1 MCICKY
7 ESHLNKQRMSEHD
20 SEMQVNRLENAISST
35 CFLNKRSKSIISV
48 LEPHLKII
56 FLSQTD
62 LVLFC
67 CCLLRRPGNQE
78 GQTQQEGRKPVVGRD
93 KQTHK
98 HYWAGRIGKPVV
110 KIWEAGSLG
119 TLQQRAAE
127 LEHVAEVLLT
137 GEQLW

>member
-1 MCICKY
+1 MAVASGVSLLLLP
-7 ESHLNKQRMSEHD
+7 EG
-20 SEMQVNRLENAISST
+20 RLASRPGPSSPPP
-35 CFLNKRSKSIISV
+35 S
-48 LEPHLKII
+48 
-56 FLSQTD
+56 
-62 LVLFC
+62 VLFC

-78 GQTQQEGRKPVVGRD
+78 GQTQQQGRKPVVGRD

-137 GEQLW
+137 GEQLWLRSEEKPEYRLYRLIGGFPEEQLGDS